1 MPHKMFISAYN
12 TGPLGY
18 LISIPKA
25 LCILLAHRLR
35 DSRLQMFLLKWAGA
49 LLAVLGAAI
58 CGFSLMPMFL
68 AMGVVAHAVCF
79 FAFLLWLATGD
90 LFLKFALEDERFYD
104 LATASH
110 ALSVFEDTDCSW
122 PRRGTETSKIE
133 KLEIVSRQL
142 DESNQACGGDQ
153 KRVRQANNNEKV
165 ESCCRRLIE

>member
-1 MPHKMFISAYN
+1 MPHKMFISAYA

-18 LISIPKA
+18 LVSIPKA

-58 CGFSLMPMFL
+58 CGFSFMPMFL
-68 AMGVVAHAVCF
+68 AMGIVAQAVCF

-122 PRRGTETSKIE
+122 PPSG
-133 KLEIVSRQL
+133 
-142 DESNQACGGDQ
+142 N
-153 KRVRQANNNEKV
+153 
-165 ESCCRRLIE
+165 

>member
-1 MPHKMFISAYN
+1 MPYKMFISAYT

-49 LLAVLGAAI
+49 LLAVLAAVI
-58 CGFSLMPMFL
+58 CGFSFMPMFL
-68 AMGVVAHAVCF
+68 AMGIIAQVVCF

-110 ALSVFEDTDCSW
+110 ALSVFEDTDCSGA
-122 PRRGTETSKIE
+122 PSSG
-133 KLEIVSRQL
+133 
-142 DESNQACGGDQ
+142 N
-153 KRVRQANNNEKV
+153 
-165 ESCCRRLIE
+165 